1 MEDDIIATPEFFY
14 DILPSGFLKSSY
26 FSGIENLRSLHVESS
41 LNVFVKVCFWVDSL
55 LMTTRVAL

>member
-14 DILPSGFLKSSY
+14 DILPFGFLKSY

-41 LNVFVKVCFWVDSL
+41 LNVSVEVVFWADSSL
-55 LMTTRVAL
+55 